1 MSNQI
6 NQTKD
11 ASPIIQDL
19 TTLKYT
25 YCICHYRICSK
36 EYLISHGKSNIANQR
51 LFITTQK
58 NYRSSFAKNSESC
71 FIEAIST
78 VELVNIEV
86 QSLFLNRSRELGHQ
100 IHSEEIFDNWTFEL
114 RRSWQIPNFASI
126 TPPPPATTHTP
137 NRGNLVIL

>member
-1 MSNQI
+1 MSRINPTRRPSSKGVDTIKTEYTQTPTKSIMSNQI

-36 EYLISHGKSNIANQR
+36 DYLIPHGKSNIANQR

-58 NYRSSFAKNSESC
+58 NYGSSFAKNSESC

-86 QSLFLNRSRELGHQ
+86 QSLFLNPSRELGHQ
-100 IHSEEIFDNWTFEL
+100 IHSEEIFDN
-114 RRSWQIPNFASI
+114 
-126 TPPPPATTHTP
+126 
-137 NRGNLVIL
+137 